1 MIAWGLALAFAG
13 EPAKT
18 VGLADGGLVPI
29 VAPPGASA
37 ARGAVCAVFRK
48 GEGWALSAC
57 GADLTALWVSE
68 GGRVRRETTAVGSD
82 VLAIRSVHPPDGAA
96 NGAVY
101 VAVDAHLERLQ
112 RAVFAPASSWDAST
126 LAGLLAWCRGREEE
140 AVVVS
145 WLEGCGRRALLATFE
160 PSRGNLPMRDLERAW
175 VPVGDGVL
183 ASAGGEGSCRGGGSE
198 LLLAEIA
205 THDAVCARRVY
216 PAALAAQPPKLNEDP
231 LESLGT
237 LAPAMR
243 EVFAASA
250 AVDARVTALGEV
262 LASTRGRLERV
273 ATDVAAERA
282 EATRAGGS
290 DRELVAWLS
299 QLTQLEREAESQ
311 RDAASGLEP
320 QVVALADDAADLAS
334 EASRGSVA
342 QADWQRWAE
351 FAARIQT
358 QATALSQSLTALDRR
373 VTLLAEAVAAA
384 RAGRPR

>member
-1 MIAWGLALAFAG
+1 
-13 EPAKT
+13 
-18 VGLADGGLVPI
+18 
-29 VAPPGASA
+29 
-37 ARGAVCAVFRK
+37 
-48 GEGWALSAC
+48 
-57 GADLTALWVSE
+57 
-68 GGRVRRETTAVGSD
+68 
-82 VLAIRSVHPPDGAA
+82 
-96 NGAVY
+96 
-101 VAVDAHLERLQ
+101 
-112 RAVFAPASSWDAST
+112 
-126 LAGLLAWCRGREEE
+126 
-140 AVVVS
+140 
-145 WLEGCGRRALLATFE
+145 
-160 PSRGNLPMRDLERAW
+160 
-175 VPVGDGVL
+175 
-183 ASAGGEGSCRGGGSE
+183 
-198 LLLAEIA
+198 
-205 THDAVCARRVY
+205 
-216 PAALAAQPPKLNEDP
+216 
-231 LESLGT
+231 LGT